1 MSDEQL
7 TTGKLLTVM
16 GIILMSLVGWVFSK
30 VIDSNQ
36 LVQDAVN
43 RGQVRLAVIE
53 SRLDE
58 IERKCE

>member
-1 MSDEQL
+1 MSEEL
-7 TTGKLLTVM
+7 TTSKLLTVM

>member
-1 MSDEQL
+1 MSEEL
-7 TTGKLLTVM
+7 TTSKLLTEM

-58 IERKCE
+58 IEKNCK

>member
-1 MSDEQL
+1 MSEEL
-7 TTGKLLTVM
+7 TTSKLLTVM
-16 GIILMSLVGWVFSK
+16 GIILMSLGGWVFSK

-58 IERKCE
+58 IEKNCK

>member
-1 MSDEQL
+1 MSDEL
-7 TTGKLLTVM
+7 STSKLLTVM
-16 GIILMSLVGWVFSK
+16 GIILMSLGGWVFSK

-58 IERKCE
+58 IEKNCK

>member
-1 MSDEQL
+1 MSEEL
-7 TTGKLLTVM
+7 TTSKLLTVM

-58 IERKCE
+58 IEKNCK

>member
-53 SRLDE
+53 RRLDE